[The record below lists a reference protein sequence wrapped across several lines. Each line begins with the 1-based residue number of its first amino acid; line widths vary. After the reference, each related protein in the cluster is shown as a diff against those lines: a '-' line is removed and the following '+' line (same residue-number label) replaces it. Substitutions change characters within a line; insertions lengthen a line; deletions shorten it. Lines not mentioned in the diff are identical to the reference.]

1 MWWSRVSLIASVFVS
16 IASAGVPATNDSF
29 DTSDA
34 FELLYPRDNPSS
46 KIDDLFE
53 LGDSCKGKVQVLQG
67 WLDEIKKMHSDF
79 ETAAREASGIPPFAV
94 VFRTFFGT
102 MPLKG
107 MVEDTGTM
115 KEVKTRIAG
124 VTQFL
129 NGGGLRKARGP
140 GKPLLVCSDSEF
152 EHEDPDSAVRDD
164 KGEYIVSKRD
174 PNTNEPV
181 AYLGFRSVFKD
192 LDWSFQ
198 HVFWCNN
205 FKGYVFASKE
215 KICSDTLQ
223 GGVTPKTPEVA
234 QGQAAKPFT
243 IGEPSRLLLLCPLV
257 FGEDGK
263 TATAHSFPSL
273 AEAVDPDNYPE
284 GDLKQKKY
292 QLDRMLPRS
301 ATFYHELYHLTD
313 NDDTRD
319 PSYSLTEILEA
330 AKDEGPVRSLYTQ
343 NPESYVYA
351 AVANY
356 LYLNGPFINQR
367 VVYSEGY
374 FPELESDVF
383 PGAH

>member
-1 MWWSRVSLIASVFVS
+1 M
-16 IASAGVPATNDSF
+16 
-29 DTSDA
+29 
-34 FELLYPRDNPSS
+34 
-46 KIDDLFE
+46 
-53 LGDSCKGKVQVLQG
+53 
-67 WLDEIKKMHSDF
+67 
-79 ETAAREASGIPPFAV
+79 
-94 VFRTFFGT
+94 
-102 MPLKG
+102 
-107 MVEDTGTM
+107 
-115 KEVKTRIAG
+115 
-124 VTQFL
+124 
-129 NGGGLRKARGP
+129 NGGGLRSARRP

-164 KGEYIVSKRD
+164 KGEYIVSERD
-174 PNTNEPV
+174 PNTNVPV
-181 AYLGFRSVFKD
+181 AYLGIHNVFSG
-192 LDWSFQ
+192 LNWRFQ

-205 FKGYVFASKE
+205 FKGYVFAANE

-223 GGVTPKTPEVA
+223 GAVTPETPDVV
-234 QGQAAKPFT
+234 QGIPGVEPFT
-243 IGEPSRLLLLCPLV
+243 IGERGRLLLLCPPI

-263 TATAHSFPSL
+263 TVTAHSFPSL

-284 GDLKQKKY
+284 GDLRQQKY

-313 NDDTRD
+313 NNDTPD
-319 PSYSLTEILEA
+319 SSYSLKKILEA
-330 AKDEGPVRSLYTQ
+330 AKKEGPVRSLYAR

-374 FPELESDVF
+374 FPQLESDVF